1 MGDNLK
7 ERGIKGFLW
16 ALLERFSTQG
26 VSFAVTLVLARVLT
40 PSDYGVVALLTIFL
54 AVTGVLVDSGFGSAL
69 IQKKD
74 ASELDFNSV
83 FYVSLLL
90 SGILYLTLFF
100 LAPAIAAFYD
110 SDILVPILRVS
121 ATTLLFASI
130 NSVQNAE
137 LARRLLFNLSFR
149 VSLMSTLSSAVIGIV
164 LAIRGQGAWA
174 LVWSGFTANVVGTVA
189 RWIVIGWR
197 PKLMFSLASLKGL
210 FSFGW
215 KLSLT
220 SLIDTLYNN
229 IYGLLIGKMYSKE
242 DLSFVNKGRHLPE
255 LLMQTIAST
264 LSRVAFPVMAQVQ
277 DNDTRIRSMM
287 SKILKMSCFVVF
299 PVLAFCAI
307 SARDITIL
315 LFGEQW
321 LPIVPYIQL
330 SCIMHSFS
338 PFNVLNLQVLL
349 SKGRSD
355 LYLRLEVLKKII
367 GIVIVVVS
375 VQFSPLCLIAS
386 MSLILY
392 PICLVINIW
401 PNRKLVGYGFRDQL
415 KDVLAP
421 VCLTIVLMACAC
433 FVGVMCR
440 GLGFRSAYLSSM
452 VTLTCAALVG
462 FGTYVTVAYIFKVES
477 VILFLEIIQRKNTHQ
492 LKR

>member
-7 ERGIKGFLW
+7 DRGIKGFLW
-16 ALLERFSTQG
+16 ALLERFSVQG
-26 VSFAVTLVLARVLT
+26 VSFIVTLVLARVLT
-40 PSDYGVVALLTIFL
+40 PSDYGTVALLTIFL
-54 AVTGVLVDSGFGSAL
+54 AVAGVLVDSGFGNAL
-69 IQKKD
+69 IQKKN

-83 FYVSLLL
+83 FYVSLFL
-90 SGILYLTLFF
+90 SGILYLMLFL
-100 LAPAIAAFYD
+100 LAPAIAAFYE

-121 ATTLLFASI
+121 ATSLFFASI

-137 LARRLLFNLSFR
+137 LARRLLFKLSFR
-149 VSLMSTLSSAVIGIV
+149 VSLISTLSSAVIGIA
-164 LAIRGQGAWA
+164 LAVRGFGAWA
-174 LVWSGFTANVVGTVA
+174 LVWSSFTANAVGTIA
-189 RWIVIGWR
+189 RWVVIGWR
-197 PKLMFSLASLKGL
+197 PKLMFSMSSLRGL

-264 LSRVAFPVMAQVQ
+264 LSRVAFPVMSQVQ
-277 DNDTRIRSMM
+277 DDDQRIRSMM
-287 SKILKMSCFVVF
+287 SKILRMSCFAVF
-299 PVLAFCAI
+299 PVLAFCAV
-307 SARDITIL
+307 SAEHITIL

-330 SCIMHSFS
+330 SCIMYSFS

-355 LYLRLEVLKKII
+355 VYLKLEILKKILGLI
-367 GIVIVVVS
+367 IVVLS

-386 MSLILY
+386 IALVLY
-392 PICLVINIW
+392 PLSVVINIW
-401 PNRKLVGYGFRDQL
+401 PIRKLIGYGFGDQM
-415 KDVLAP
+415 KDVLSSIG
-421 VCLTIVLMACAC
+421 LTVALIIGSYV
-433 FVGVMCR
+433 VGVMCR
-440 GLGFRSAYLSSM
+440 VGNWGSIYFSSIVALISSA
-452 VTLTCAALVG
+452 VVG
-462 FGTYVTVAYIFKVES
+462 FGTYVVAAVVFKVKPFM
-477 VILFLEIIQRKNTHQ
+477 LFLEIIQRKNRRH
-492 LKR
+492 LEG